1 MATDY
6 LLFIH
11 GVNTRKDDTQPSYAD
26 QLFKLIKQ
34 QMQASERALVPLIVY
49 WGEVSDEQESELLQA
64 YKASPIWDK
73 LWFRQFRET
82 QMVRFAGDA
91 SLYLSRY
98 VGGKVADIVAKELT
112 AVKNAAADDRLHL
125 VTHSLGTVIFFDLLF
140 SARWEEKK
148 GIDGYDSVMAI
159 RDAVYGAKGESSN
172 PKEGIRLGSI
182 FTMGSP
188 LGLFSLMDVDKE
200 AVDAKNAQGEV
211 KCTHDITPRLE
222 QLLDNLHKELKGN
235 KLPWRNF
242 AHPGDPIACPL
253 EVLIPNMVDGRK
265 VYLDI
270 RDVLIPATA
279 AEIIAEPFQEA
290 LLDLLA
296 EPFRQTAL
304 TLMNGGSAHL
314 SYLQSK
320 PVAVEIAKVIAKTI

>member
-26 QLFKLIKQ
+26 ELFKLIKQ
-34 QMQASERALVPLIVY
+34 HMQPSARTLVPLIVY
-49 WGEVSDEQESELLQA
+49 WGEVSDQQETALLQA
-64 YKASPIWDK
+64 YKASSIWDK

-91 SLYLSRY
+91 SLYLSRS
-98 VGGKVADIVAKELT
+98 VGGKVADIVAKEIAT
-112 AVKNAAADDRLHL
+112 VKNASADDRLHL
-125 VTHSLGTVIFFDLLF
+125 VTHSLGTVILFDLLF
-140 SARWEEKK
+140 SARWDQT

-159 RDAVYGAKGESSN
+159 RDAVYGVKGTSSN
-172 PKEGIRLGSI
+172 PKRGIRLGSI

-188 LGLFSLMDVDKE
+188 LGIFSLMDVNQQAE
-200 AVDAKNAQGEV
+200 DAKNAQGEV
-211 KCTHDITPRLE
+211 ISTHDITPRLE
-222 QLLDNLHKELKGN
+222 QLLDNLHQELKGN

-265 VYLDI
+265 AYLDI
-270 RDVLIPATA
+270 HDVLIPATVT
-279 AEIIAEPFQEA
+279 EIIAEPFQEA
-290 LLDLLA
+290 LLDLVA
-296 EPFRQTAL
+296 EPFNQTAL
-304 TLMNGGSAHL
+304 TLVNGGSAHL

-320 PVAVEIAKVIAKTI
+320 RVAEIIAQVIASSS